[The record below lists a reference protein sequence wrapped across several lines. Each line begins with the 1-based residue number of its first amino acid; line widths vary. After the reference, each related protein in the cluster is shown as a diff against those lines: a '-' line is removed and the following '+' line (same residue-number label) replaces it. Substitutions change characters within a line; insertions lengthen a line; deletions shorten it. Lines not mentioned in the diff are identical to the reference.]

1 MKSNA
6 RPVSIGNASSDLKHG
21 DAGRLVSSC
30 RPVIAETRSDVT
42 LHFSYGS
49 NMDRAAMARRCPGA
63 TALGR
68 AILDDHRFLITADG
82 YASVRRVPGEEVH
95 GVLWRLTPRDLAAL
109 NAYENIDGGRY
120 SRAMMPVLSDD
131 RRISALVYLGRSRS
145 EGRPKPGYMEA
156 VIAAARA
163 ANLPL
168 AYIQDLQRWSPSF
181 RGVRATETGDIA

>member
-1 MKSNA
+1 M
-6 RPVSIGNASSDLKHG
+6 
-21 DAGRLVSSC
+21 
-30 RPVIAETRSDVT
+30 T

-68 AILDDHRFLITADG
+68 AALEDHRFLITTDG
-82 YASVRRVPGEEVH
+82 YASVRRAPGQEVH

-109 NAYENIDGGRY
+109 NAYENLDGGLY
-120 SRAMMPVLSDD
+120 SRVMMPVRSGE
-131 RRISALVYLGRSRS
+131 RSVSALVYLGRARS

-156 VIAAARA
+156 IVDAARA

-168 AYIQDLQRWSPSF
+168 AYIQELLRWSPSW
-181 RGVRATETGDIA
+181 RGARTAETGDIA